1 MTSNI
6 VIQKDKIISVGEL
19 NKSAKYLLEHN
30 FNNVSVIG
38 EISNLSK
45 PSSGHVYFT
54 LKDKDGAIKCAMF
67 KSVNIR
73 QNFTPQ
79 NGDQCIIKGQVSLYT
94 IRGDFQLIVKA
105 IEPSGI
111 GNLTHEFEK
120 LKKKLKNQGLF
131 DSNQKL
137 VIPQN
142 PKHVGVI
149 TSPSTAAFQDII
161 STVMRR
167 APSTQISLS
176 EAVVQGENA
185 HISIIKALERIITF
199 NNANKEN
206 KIDVV
211 ILSRGGGSI
220 EDLWCFNNEDL
231 AIAIYNYPIPIISG
245 VGHEIDFTIC
255 DFVADL
261 RVPTPTASA
270 EMITE
275 FKFNLKEYFDELQ
288 NNIFRKINKK
298 IDHLNQKIILNKT
311 KLKNPLLLIREKIQI
326 LDSFDL
332 RIQQQQKMILSNN
345 KNRINNICL
354 KMNNNNPASKLK
366 YTRDEIST
374 LNNKLNRGIKEKI
387 LAKENYLKK
396 LLKNIEI
403 LSPFSILDRGYS
415 IITNND
421 GIAIKSKKEVDKG
434 QQLSA
439 RLKDGSIKIE
449 VK

>member
-161 STVMRR
+161 STVKRR

-185 HISIIKALERIITF
+185 YISIIKALERIITF

-298 IDHLNQKIILNKT
+298 IDNLNQKIILNKT